1 MSAEDEEGTTGEA
14 TVQAGAKDWEQGQ
27 IRIFSKMVSLML
39 GRALVSI
46 PDDLKDG
53 LVLENLVE
61 KLSNKKTGINFED
74 GDTGRMATVARLNKL
89 VVCFLS
95 IPRFLRAT
103 HFLTDSFSVSG
114 ISPGLFEKRRGSCD
128 C

>member
-1 MSAEDEEGTTGEA
+1 MSAEDEDGTTGEA

-89 VVCFLS
+89 VVCF
-95 IPRFLRAT
+95 F
-103 HFLTDSFSVSG
+103 
-114 ISPGLFEKRRGSCD
+114 
-128 C
+128 